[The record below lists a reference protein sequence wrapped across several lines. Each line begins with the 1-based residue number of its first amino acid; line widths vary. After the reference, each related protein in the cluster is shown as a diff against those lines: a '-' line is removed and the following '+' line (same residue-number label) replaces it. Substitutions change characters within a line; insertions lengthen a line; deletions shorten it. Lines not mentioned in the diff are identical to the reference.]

1 MLNLFDEFST
11 HFSTHFIRNLFVI
24 HGVKLLFNIGV
35 IEFGVV
41 VVEFVIFQL
50 NFFLDNMYFIIFNV
64 KNKNKEKHKA
74 MYPIL
79 LIITFTVSVVES
91 DISLIINYD

>member
-1 MLNLFDEFST
+1 MLNLFDE
-11 HFSTHFIRNLFVI
+11 FSTHFIRNLFVI
-24 HGVKLLFNIGV
+24 HSVKLLFNIGV

-41 VVEFVIFQL
+41 GVEFVIFQL

-79 LIITFTVSVVES
+79 LIITSFES
-91 DISLIINYD
+91 DISLIINF

>member
-1 MLNLFDEFST
+1 MLNLFDE
-11 HFSTHFIRNLFVI
+11 FSTHFIRNLFVI
-24 HGVKLLFNIGV
+24 HGVKLLSTIGPRSVFNIGV

-41 VVEFVIFQL
+41 GVEFVIFQL

-79 LIITFTVSVVES
+79 LIITSFES
-91 DISLIINYD
+91 DISLIINF

>member
-1 MLNLFDEFST
+1 MLNLFDE
-11 HFSTHFIRNLFVI
+11 FSTHFIRNLFVI

-41 VVEFVIFQL
+41 GVEFVIFQL

-79 LIITFTVSVVES
+79 LIITSFES
-91 DISLIINYD
+91 DISLIINF

>member
-1 MLNLFDEFST
+1 MNSVLIS
-11 HFSTHFIRNLFVI
+11 FVI
-24 HGVKLLFNIGV
+24 HGVKLLSTIGPRSVFNIGV

-41 VVEFVIFQL
+41 GVEFVIFQL

-64 KNKNKEKHKA
+64 KKRNKEKHRL

-79 LIITFTVSVVES
+79 LIISFTVSVVES
-91 DISLIINYD
+91 DISLIINF